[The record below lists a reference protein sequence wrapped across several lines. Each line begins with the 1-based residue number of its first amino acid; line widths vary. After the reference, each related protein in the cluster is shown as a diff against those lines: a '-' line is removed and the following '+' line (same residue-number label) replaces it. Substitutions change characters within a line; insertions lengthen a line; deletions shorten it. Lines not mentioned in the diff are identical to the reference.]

1 MVKNP
6 LANAVDIGLIP
17 GLGRW
22 PGGGNDLLRYSY
34 MENPMDKS
42 LVVYS
47 P

>member
-22 PGGGNDLLRYSY
+22 PGGGKDLLRYSY